1 MAALNEK
8 SGSVA
13 QQQAAG
19 IAHAVEK
26 GELPKSKLKGA
37 SKSMYKSMKGTGELH
52 KFAAT
57 SHKGLPQKKTDESVI
72 ERAEQLVD
80 ELLES

>member
-1 MAALNEK
+1 MPAH
-8 SGSVA
+8 SIA

-37 SKSMYKSMKGTGELH
+37 SRQMYKGMHGTGELK
-52 KFAAT
+52 KFAST
-57 SHKGLPQKKTDESVI
+57 PHTDLPKKKEDTEESVTHD
-72 ERAEQLVD
+72 AQALVD
-80 ELLES
+80 ALLDDER